1 MTHAALAAFI
11 ADGHYAAHIRRMRM
25 LYGRRRAMLVNL
37 IERRLGADWLHRDAS
52 LAGLHLVLTLPP
64 TWTTC
69 AWSRRRA
76 RGVLTRPLSRY
87 YADPALRRPGLLLG
101 FACVPEQDIA
111 RKFEV
116 LLDSLA
122 EVARKPARAA
132 RA

>member
-1 MTHAALAAFI
+1 MDDLRVVEEARA
-11 ADGHYAAHIRRMRM
+11 
-25 LYGRRRAMLVNL
+25 RRA
-37 IERRLGADWLHRDAS
+37 DAS
-52 LAGLHLVLTLPP
+52 AVAL
-64 TWTTC
+64 
-69 AWSRRRA
+69 
-76 RGVLTRPLSRY
+76 
-87 YADPALRRPGLLLG
+87 LRRPGAAASGLLLG

>member
-1 MTHAALAAFI
+1 M
-11 ADGHYAAHIRRMRM
+11 
-25 LYGRRRAMLVNL
+25 
-37 IERRLGADWLHRDAS
+37 
-52 LAGLHLVLTLPP
+52 
-64 TWTTC
+64 
-69 AWSRRRA
+69 
-76 RGVLTRPLSRY
+76 LTRPLSR

>member
-1 MTHAALAAFI
+1 MDDLRVVEEA
-11 ADGHYAAHIRRMRM
+11 
-25 LYGRRRAMLVNL
+25 
-37 IERRLGADWLHRDAS
+37 
-52 LAGLHLVLTLPP
+52 
-64 TWTTC
+64 
-69 AWSRRRA
+69 RA
-76 RGVLTRPLSRY
+76 RGVLTRPLSR

>member
-1 MTHAALAAFI
+1 MDDLRVVEEA
-11 ADGHYAAHIRRMRM
+11 
-25 LYGRRRAMLVNL
+25 
-37 IERRLGADWLHRDAS
+37 
-52 LAGLHLVLTLPP
+52 
-64 TWTTC
+64 
-69 AWSRRRA
+69 A

-87 YADPALRRPGLLLG
+87 TPTRRCGVRAAAG